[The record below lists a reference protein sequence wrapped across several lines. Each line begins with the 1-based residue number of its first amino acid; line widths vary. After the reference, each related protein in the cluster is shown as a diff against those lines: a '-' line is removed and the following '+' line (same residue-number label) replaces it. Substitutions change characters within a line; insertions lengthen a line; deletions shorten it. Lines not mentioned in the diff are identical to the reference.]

1 MPLLSAFLVA
11 LLASAHADP
20 LWVTLGPQNA
30 SHGLTILSQ
39 GDGQNAPDSVA
50 GSACR
55 SLAPKSCYLYVQ
67 ADPAAIAPGNHEAF
81 VTVEYFDRDAG
92 LVNVEYDRAV
102 DEPTLQTSYTLADD
116 VIVLGGSG
124 KWMRGILR
132 LADARFGKGQNWQA
146 DFRLRSWSLTV
157 RRVEVSLTRPPDYVP
172 GGTAPEVLE
181 AFRAHA
187 GPGME
192 VVFGCVAAS
201 AGEAKAFRMLGAT
214 GVETYCTRQTV
225 EDAAEGG
232 WDWSRWDKQL
242 AALQAADLKWV
253 PAVIAGPGYATPQWY
268 RESPLSFPYVC
279 LEHHQPTKIQSLWN
293 PAWRNWIER
302 FWQAFADRYRDRD
315 VLESALLCCSGTYGE
330 TLYPA
335 GPETGWPFDIPGLFH
350 NHLDWWAAHDYAVA
364 SFRRTLQ
371 PRYRTLDALNHAW
384 EITHATWDEVQPF
397 LPDTARSLRS
407 RLDMVD
413 WYVQSMID
421 WAGFW
426 AVTARK
432 ALPDTELYLCVG
444 GAGKPI
450 LGADFS
456 AQAGHRA
463 LPRRSESDERGE

>member
-201 AGEAKAFRMLGAT
+201 AGEANVPTRARVRSQRAAGPVRATPTLEPSSKIHSVASLAGPAPRRRPLTLENALACPRFADAT
-214 GVETYCTRQTV
+214 GKSVALR
-225 EDAAEGG
+225 AA
-232 WDWSRWDKQL
+232 
-242 AALQAADLKWV
+242 
-253 PAVIAGPGYATPQWY
+253 
-268 RESPLSFPYVC
+268 
-279 LEHHQPTKIQSLWN
+279 
-293 PAWRNWIER
+293 
-302 FWQAFADRYRDRD
+302 
-315 VLESALLCCSGTYGE
+315 
-330 TLYPA
+330 
-335 GPETGWPFDIPGLFH
+335 
-350 NHLDWWAAHDYAVA
+350 
-364 SFRRTLQ
+364 
-371 PRYRTLDALNHAW
+371 
-384 EITHATWDEVQPF
+384 
-397 LPDTARSLRS
+397 RS
-407 RLDMVD
+407 RL
-413 WYVQSMID
+413 S
-421 WAGFW
+421 
-426 AVTARK
+426 R
-432 ALPDTELYLCVG
+432 
-444 GAGKPI
+444 
-450 LGADFS
+450 
-456 AQAGHRA
+456 
-463 LPRRSESDERGE
+463 